1 VDTAVDPRSPIVPP
15 AVLAGGSA
23 EPVALPATRFS
34 GDVVA
39 ALRPEAPMTAPAP
52 VRHGDPTR
60 PTAVDQHGPVLCFYD
75 WLHTATAGEEDEN
88 GHVSNVSYVRWIQD
102 AARAHTDAV
111 GWDRRAYEAVGGTF
125 IVKRHEVDYKRGCH
139 AGDDVVATTCVE
151 ECRLAS
157 AIRRTRVVRIKD
169 GAEILRARTE
179 WVFVSIDGHR
189 PNRIPQ
195 GVLEAFALVGR
206 LSRGPRERASA
217 AV

>member
-1 VDTAVDPRSPIVPP
+1 MTAPVGRSF
-15 AVLAGGSA
+15 ALLDG
-23 EPVALPATRFS
+23 ALPA
-34 GDVVA
+34 GA
-39 ALRPEAPMTAPAP
+39 
-52 VRHGDPTR
+52 VRHGDAAR
-60 PTAVDQHGPVLCFYD
+60 PTAIDDAGPILCFYD
-75 WLHTATAGEEDEN
+75 WLHTAAVDEEDEN

-139 AGDDVVATTCVE
+139 AGDDVVVTTVVE

-189 PNRIPQ
+189 PTRIPQ

-206 LSRGPRERASA
+206 LSRGPRERAAASA
-217 AV
+217 AE